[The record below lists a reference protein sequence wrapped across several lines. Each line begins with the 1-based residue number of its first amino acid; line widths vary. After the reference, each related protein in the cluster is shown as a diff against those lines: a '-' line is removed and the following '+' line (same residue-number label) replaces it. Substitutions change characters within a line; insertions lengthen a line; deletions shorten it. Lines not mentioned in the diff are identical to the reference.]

1 VKNID
6 QLNSSIKLNRYNKEN
21 EETDSIDD
29 IKFIEPNN
37 ELKPAICKL
46 KNNKSIDE

>member
-1 VKNID
+1 ML
-6 QLNSSIKLNRYNKEN
+6 QLNNSIKLNRYNREK

-29 IKFIEPNN
+29 IKLIEPNN
-37 ELKPAICKL
+37 ELNPAICKL